1 MYKHGFL
8 VQIDNKN
15 RTDKQ
20 TLHKK
25 LRVGNKNR
33 KEMELSNG
41 VDKQAEMVREDARR
55 NP

>member
-25 LRVGNKNR
+25 LLGGNKNR
-33 KEMELSNG
+33 KEMELSNR
-41 VDKQAEMVREDARR
+41 VDKQAKMVRKDARR
-55 NP
+55 DP